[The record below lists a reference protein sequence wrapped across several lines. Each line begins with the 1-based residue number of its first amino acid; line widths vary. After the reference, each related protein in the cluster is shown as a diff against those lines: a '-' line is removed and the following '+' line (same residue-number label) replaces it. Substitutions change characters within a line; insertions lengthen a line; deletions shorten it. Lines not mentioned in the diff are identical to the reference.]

1 LLVTLKNKV
10 LCKTEKESKMSQ
22 LFTSKSA
29 ERKIFRLAIFQDGI
43 WDMQIGGM
51 ILLFSF
57 YPVTRRLLGPG
68 WNLVLIF
75 SLLAVLLFIGSTLKH
90 TVSTPR
96 MGLVK
101 YGKSQKS
108 KLLMMRLIIFAA
120 FLASSALA
128 IALIVR
134 AFQGPNW
141 SANAPEWLQLLD
153 MDIIFGLV
161 AVAIFSLVSGV
172 FRMWRPFIYG
182 LLLGSSLVAS
192 GALTVYQGPEFQY
205 PFAIAGGIIIGI
217 GLNLLLRFV
226 RTYQIPAEEA

>member
-1 LLVTLKNKV
+1 
-10 LCKTEKESKMSQ
+10 MQ
-22 LFTSKSA
+22 L
-29 ERKIFRLAIFQDGI
+29 
-43 WDMQIGGM
+43 GGT

-57 YPVTRRLLGPG
+57 YPITRRLLGPG

-75 SLLAVLLFIGSTLKH
+75 GLLAILLVIGATLKR

-108 KLLMMRLIIFAA
+108 KLLTMRLIIFAI

-128 IALIVR
+128 IALIVK

-141 SANAPEWLQLLD
+141 GPKAPEWLQLLD
-153 MDIIFGLV
+153 MDIVFGLV
-161 AVAIFSLVSGV
+161 ILAIFSLVSV
-172 FRMWRPFIYG
+172 IFRMWRPFIYG
-182 LLLGSSLVAS
+182 LLLGISLVAS

-205 PFAIAGGIIIGI
+205 PFAISGGIIMAI
-217 GLNLLLRFV
+217 GLGLLLRFV
-226 RTYQIPAEEA
+226 RTYQISAEEA

>member
-1 LLVTLKNKV
+1 
-10 LCKTEKESKMSQ
+10 MSQ
-22 LFTSKSA
+22 LFTSKNA
-29 ERKIFRLAIFQDGI
+29 ERKVFRLAIFQDGI

-51 ILLFSF
+51 LMLFSF

-75 SLLAVLLFIGSTLKH
+75 GLLAVLLFIGATLKR
-90 TVSTPR
+90 TVSAPR

-108 KLLMMRLIIFAA
+108 KLRTMQLVIFGI
-120 FLASSALA
+120 FLASTALA
-128 IALIVR
+128 LGLIVKT
-134 AFQGPNW
+134 FQGLNW
-141 SANAPEWLQLLD
+141 GANTPEWLQLLD
-153 MDIIFGLV
+153 MDIVFGLV

-205 PFAIAGGIIIGI
+205 PFAIAGGTIMAI
-217 GLNLLLRFV
+217 GLSLLLRFV
-226 RTYQIPAEEA
+226 RNYPIPTESA

>member
-1 LLVTLKNKV
+1 
-10 LCKTEKESKMSQ
+10 MSQ
-22 LFTSKSA
+22 LFTPKNA

-51 ILLFSF
+51 IMLFSF

-75 SLLAVLLFIGSTLKH
+75 GLLGFLLFIGATLKR
-90 TVSTPR
+90 TISNPR

-108 KLLMMRLIIFAA
+108 RLLTMRLIIFGI

-128 IALIVR
+128 IALILQVFR
-134 AFQGPNW
+134 GPNW
-141 SANAPEWLQLLD
+141 GANIPEWLQLLD
-153 MDIIFGLV
+153 MDIAFGLFV
-161 AVAIFSLVSGV
+161 VAIFSLVSAV

-182 LLLGSSLVAS
+182 VLLGSSLVAS
-192 GALTVYQGPEFQY
+192 GAVTVYQGPEFQY
-205 PFAIAGGIIIGI
+205 PFAIAGGIILVI
-217 GLNLLLRFV
+217 GLGLLLRFV